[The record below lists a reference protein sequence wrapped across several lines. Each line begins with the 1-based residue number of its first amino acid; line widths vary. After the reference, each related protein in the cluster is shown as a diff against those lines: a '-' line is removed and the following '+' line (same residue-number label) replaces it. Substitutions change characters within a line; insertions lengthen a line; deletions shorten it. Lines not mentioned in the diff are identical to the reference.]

1 VATFPLLS
9 SGAITQYPIPLT
21 TGQAVQIIRFL
32 DGSDQRYLA
41 QGKML
46 RSWEIR
52 LDLLNESEIQRIEEF
67 FTLQQG
73 DYSRFTFAD
82 PFTGSDVPN
91 CRLGAAGL
99 VSDYLGV
106 DASSTS
112 LWVLET
118 HG

>member
-1 VATFPLLS
+1 MATFPVLS
-9 SGAITQYPIPLT
+9 SSAITQYPIPLT
-21 TGQAVQIIRFL
+21 TGQASQVIRFL
-32 DGSDQRYLA
+32 DGSDQRYLV

-52 LDLLNESEIQRIEEF
+52 LNLLNEAEIQRIEEF
-67 FTLQQG
+67 FILQQG
-73 DYSRFTFAD
+73 DYSRFIFPD
-82 PFTGSDVPN
+82 PFTGSNVPD

-112 LWVLET
+112 FWVLET
-118 HG
+118 HV

>member
-1 VATFPLLS
+1 VATFPILS

-21 TGQAVQIIRFL
+21 TGQATQVIRFL

-52 LDLLNESEIQRIEEF
+52 LGLLNDTEIQRIEEF
-67 FTLQQG
+67 FTSQQG
-73 DYSRFTFAD
+73 DYSRFIFPD
-82 PFTGSDVPN
+82 PFTGSNVPN

>member
-1 VATFPLLS
+1 VAIFPLLT

-21 TGQAVQIIRFL
+21 TGQAAQVIRFL

-52 LDLLNESEIQRIEEF
+52 LDLLNESEIQRMEEF

-73 DYSRFTFAD
+73 DYSRFIFPD

>member
-1 VATFPLLS
+1 MGTFPVLS
-9 SGAITQYPIPLT
+9 SGAITQYPIRLA
-21 TGQAVQIIRFL
+21 TGQAAQVIRFL

-52 LDLLNESEIQRIEEF
+52 LNLLNEAEIQHVEAF

-73 DYSRFTFAD
+73 DYSPFIFPD
-82 PFTGSDVPN
+82 PFTGSNVPN

-99 VSDYLGV
+99 VTEYMGV
-106 DASSTS
+106 DVSSS
-112 LWVLET
+112 SF
-118 HG
+118 